1 MVQPDTLQFLND
13 SSKVLSDSLAKIDSI
28 TAADSIHSADS
39 LKSIVQIPHGF
50 IGISHPSIPQTE
62 SWVFIILVL
71 LFSVFVYSLSQSVGL
86 ISDTIRSFFQV
97 KERSSIFSKAT
108 VNDSRFRFFLII
120 FSIGTISLYAYFLLH
135 NSAVSF
141 SIKEFSLFLVAT
153 SLFFAVKSLIF
164 DLIGYVFLH
173 SASLKMAKDAYF
185 NIISFLGVCLFPIL
199 FLQIYIPDN
208 FIGITQIVSL
218 IVSICIAVLIIIKL
232 FQIFFQNILASFYI
246 LLYLCTLEILPLIIL
261 FKVYKLIV

>member
-164 DLIGYVFLH
+164 DLIGYVFFTLCK
-173 SASLKMAKDAYF
+173 LK
-185 NIISFLGVCLFPIL
+185 NGERCLF
-199 FLQIYIPDN
+199 
-208 FIGITQIVSL
+208 
-218 IVSICIAVLIIIKL
+218 
-232 FQIFFQNILASFYI
+232 
-246 LLYLCTLEILPLIIL
+246 
-261 FKVYKLIV
+261 